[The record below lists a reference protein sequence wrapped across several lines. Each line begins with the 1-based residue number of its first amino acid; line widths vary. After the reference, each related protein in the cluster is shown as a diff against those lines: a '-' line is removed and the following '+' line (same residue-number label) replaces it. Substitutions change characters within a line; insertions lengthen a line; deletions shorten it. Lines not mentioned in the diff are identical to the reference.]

1 VTSKEQTHGL
11 TNWAIPRGSFFLF
24 FFASTRGIQQG
35 DQLSSLLFAFVV
47 EALSQL
53 NSKAVDGGYLTGFT
67 ANMAD
72 NDLLKISHLLFVDDT
87 LCLCNAKP
95 NHICYFF
102 FLMHVVMFWSSVY
115 LKINLSKSEIVP
127 VGEVIHLEEL
137 VDILGCKMSSFPL
150 KYLGLP
156 LGARYTTKAIWDD
169 IL

>member
-1 VTSKEQTHGL
+1 VD
-11 TNWAIPRGSFFLF
+11 PFFFF

-35 DQLSSLLFAFVV
+35 DQLSSLLFALVV

-102 FLMHVVMFWSSVY
+102 FLMHVVIF
-115 LKINLSKSEIVP
+115 LKQCLFENKFEQIRDCTSRRGNTP
-127 VGEVIHLEEL
+127 
-137 VDILGCKMSSFPL
+137 
-150 KYLGLP
+150 
-156 LGARYTTKAIWDD
+156 
-169 IL
+169 